1 MLKLRIRHYSLRQRM
16 TLLGGYMALLIALFL
31 SLLFY
36 EHATYLED
44 HKMSIGIREAEVQ
57 LLNLRRYEKDFM
69 ARLKPDYLQKF
80 ESQSERMADKLDVWF
95 ADLTR
100 SGFSHPE
107 MEFLRKAMLT
117 YRLNFLE
124 YVEYRKQLGIYK
136 NEGLHEQL
144 NQASSA
150 LLDTFTEKNS
160 DARPVMVRL
169 QSLHQIFLL
178 DPEDDVVHEF
188 ERLATGLQGRLGP
201 GQAEQL
207 RKYRE
212 VFQETVR
219 ISNLAGYSENEGA
232 HFLLRKASHE
242 MEARFSVLSDAVAGF
257 VDQRYQKRIFL
268 IIFCSIVLVAISAF
282 VLWRI
287 AYSIAM
293 PLHQLKQDVEFLR
306 HGRRDLVFEFESD
319 EIGKIFASLRSFQND
334 LMQLDQMR
342 AAEIEHQQ
350 MLLKEKQKL
359 EQALSA
365 LKEAQGQLVQS
376 EKLASLGSL
385 VAGVAHEI
393 NTPLGIALTMGTTF
407 SDHLK
412 DFFRQMQAGQLRR
425 SYVEEF
431 QHDAE
436 EGLQVM
442 QTALHR
448 AAHLIQSFKQVAV
461 DQASEERR
469 FFNLLQTVQGILQT
483 MHHLVKRRALEIQV
497 MIPED
502 IFLDSYPGP
511 FGQVISNFINNALLH
526 AFSEEKH
533 GVITISAVQENEK
546 ILISFSD
553 NGAGIPA
560 KNLSRIFEPFF
571 TTKLGQGGSGLG
583 LNIVYNIV
591 TGILEGEISV
601 KSMPGEGTCF
611 YLVLPLKVQSREIVD
626 E

>member
-1 MLKLRIRHYSLRQRM
+1 MLNLRIRHYSLRQRM
-16 TLLGGYMALLIALFL
+16 SMLGGYLALVISLFL
-31 SLLFY
+31 SLLFF
-36 EHATYLED
+36 EHSSYLED
-44 HKMSIGIREAEVQ
+44 HKTSLGISEAEVQ

-69 ARLKPDYLQKF
+69 ARMKPELLSKF
-80 ESQSERMADKLDVWF
+80 QVQSERMSDKLDQWF
-95 ADLTR
+95 SDLSQT
-100 SGFSHPE
+100 GFRHPD
-107 MEFLRKAMLT
+107 MELLRKAMLA

-124 YVEYRKQLGIYK
+124 YVEYRKQLGIFK
-136 NEGLHEQL
+136 NEGLQEDL
-144 NQASSA
+144 NQLSSA
-150 LLDTFTEKNS
+150 LLNSLPEKNS
-160 DARPVMVRL
+160 DSRALLTRL
-169 QSLHQIFLL
+169 QSLHQVFLF

-188 ERLATGLQGRLGP
+188 ERQATVLQSKLSTV
-201 GQAEQL
+201 QAEKL
-207 RKYRE
+207 RLYRDA
-212 VFQETVR
+212 FQEAVR
-219 ISNLAGYSENEGA
+219 ISSLMGYNENDGA
-232 HFLLRKASHE
+232 HYLLRRAAHD
-242 MEARFSVLSDAVAGF
+242 MEARFSVLSDAVATH
-257 VDQRYQKRIFL
+257 VEQRYQKRVFL
-268 IIFCSIVLVAISAF
+268 IICSSVLLVALSAL

-287 AYSIAM
+287 AFSIAT
-293 PLHQLKQDVEFLR
+293 PLRQLKQDVELLR
-306 HGRRDLVFEFESD
+306 QGRRDLVFEFESD
-319 EIGKIFASLRSFQND
+319 EIGKVFSSLRSFQSD
-334 LMQLDQMR
+334 LAQLDQMR
-342 AAEIEHQQ
+342 AAEKQHQQ
-350 MLLKEKQKL
+350 VLLKEKQKL
-359 EQALSA
+359 EHALAA
-365 LKEAQGQLVQS
+365 LKEAQGQLIQS

-412 DFFRQMQAGQLRR
+412 VFFHQMQTGQLRR

-483 MHHLVKRRALEIQV
+483 MHHMVKRRDLEIQV

-526 AFSEEKH
+526 AFAEEQH
-533 GVITISAVQENEK
+533 GVITISAVQEDEK
-546 ILISFSD
+546 VFVSFSD
-553 NGAGIPA
+553 NGAGIA
-560 KNLSRIFEPFF
+560 EKNLSRIFEPFF

-601 KSMPGEGTCF
+601 KSVPGEGTCF
-611 YLVLPLKVQSREIVD
+611 YLMLPLKVHTKEIAD